1 MMSGDS
7 DHHPAA
13 LRNRQPILDELLKL
27 VDPSASGAALE
38 IASGTGAHLEHF
50 APNFPSLQWQP
61 SEYVEARV
69 QTIGGV
75 ERAVDERLLMIDA
88 HGAKALKNV
97 RPAVDLDV
105 SLPFTSWPA
114 VVQADASKH
123 ALVYCSNMC
132 HIAHWQCTLGLLAGA
147 AAALAPGG
155 KLIVYGP
162 FKLDGAFIGDDGGAG
177 NRQFDATLRQRNP
190 EFGYRDTREV
200 ATAAATVGLA
210 LASTTRMPANN
221 LLLEFVRS

>member
-1 MMSGDS
+1 MSGDS

-75 ERAVDERLLMIDA
+75 ERAVDERLQMIDA
-88 HGAKALKNV
+88 HGAGANNV

-123 ALVYCSNMC
+123 ALVYCANVC
-132 HIAHWQCTLGLLAGA
+132 HISPWQCTLGLAGA

-155 KLIVYGP
+155 GVIVYSSSTAP
-162 FKLDGAFIGDDGGAG
+162 SS
-177 NRQFDATLRQRNP
+177 ATTAAP
-190 EFGYRDTREV
+190 
-200 ATAAATVGLA
+200 ATASSTRRCGSATPNSGTA
-210 LASTTRMPANN
+210 TPA
-221 LLLEFVRS
+221 RSRRRRARSG

>member
-1 MMSGDS
+1 MSGDG

-13 LRNRQPILDELLKL
+13 LRNRQPILDKLLEL

-50 APNFPSLQWQP
+50 APNFPQLVWQP
-61 SEYVEARV
+61 SEYGKARV

-88 HGAKALKNV
+88 HGTKSLANV

-132 HIAHWQCTLGLLAGA
+132 HT
-147 AAALAPGG
+147 
-155 KLIVYGP
+155 
-162 FKLDGAFIGDDGGAG
+162 
-177 NRQFDATLRQRNP
+177 TLRQRNP

-200 ATAAATVGLA
+200 AAAADEVGLA

>member
-1 MMSGDS
+1 MSGDS

-13 LRNRQPILDELLKL
+13 LRNRQPILDELLKIL
-27 VDPSASGAALE
+27 EPSTMGPALE

-50 APNFPSLQWQP
+50 APNFQKLTWQP

-88 HGAKALKNV
+88 HGTNALQNV

-114 VVQADASKH
+114 VVQ
-123 ALVYCSNMC
+123 
-132 HIAHWQCTLGLLAGA
+132 
-147 AAALAPGG
+147 
-155 KLIVYGP
+155 
-162 FKLDGAFIGDDGGAG
+162 
-177 NRQFDATLRQRNP
+177 
-190 EFGYRDTREV
+190 
-200 ATAAATVGLA
+200 
-210 LASTTRMPANN
+210 
-221 LLLEFVRS
+221 

>member
-1 MMSGDS
+1 MSSDS

-50 APNFPSLQWQP
+50 APNFPRLQWQP

-200 ATAAATVGLA
+200 AAAAGEVGLA
-210 LASTTRMPANN
+210 LSSTTRMPANN
-221 LLLEFVRS
+221 LLLEFVRG

>member
-1 MMSGDS
+1 
-7 DHHPAA
+7 
-13 LRNRQPILDELLKL
+13 
-27 VDPSASGAALE
+27 
-38 IASGTGAHLEHF
+38 
-50 APNFPSLQWQP
+50 
-61 SEYVEARV
+61 
-69 QTIGGV
+69 
-75 ERAVDERLLMIDA
+75 MIDA
-88 HGAKALKNV
+88 HGTKALINV

-114 VVQADASKH
+114 AVQADASKF
-123 ALVYCSNMC
+123 ALVYCSNVC
-132 HIAHWQCTLGLLAGA
+132 HISAWKCTVGLLAGA

-177 NRQFDATLRQRNP
+177 NRQFDQTLRQRNP

-200 ATAAATVGLA
+200 AAAADEVGLK

>member
-50 APNFPSLQWQP
+50 APNFPRLQWQP

-200 ATAAATVGLA
+200 AAAADEVGLT

-221 LLLEFVRS
+221 LLLEFVRG